1 MDGKGIEL
9 EESLWGGG
17 GGGGLAMDYN
27 PLSGGGSVVLFG
39 DLISS
44 GFLRSL

>member
-9 EESLWGGG
+9 EESLWGR
-17 GGGGLAMDYN
+17 GGLAMDYN

-44 GFLRSL
+44 GFVRSL